1 MGRTPPER
9 ARARRYDPS
18 TQQPGFR
25 EPTSDAFG
33 VLRSQRLPGDVF
45 VERVLR
51 VDLFE
56 LAPDAAGPI
65 DFAEMAESGSEY
77 DTGKIRPGHEEN
89 PLPQQGRRRFVLAGK
104 QVCHTE
110 EVERL
115 RTKRRVKTHGMLDRW
130 NRFQRLPRVD
140 EAGAKQVVGES
151 EIRIKRQRYV
161 DLEYDRNGPVERR
174 GVATEHDASLARHDR
189 SPVFSGIS
197 SYGSGLDDSR
207 VAFRL
212 ASPTTRMART
222 ATSGPSLMQLSST
235 LLFCLI
241 DLKAE

>member
-1 MGRTPPER
+1 LLGIRDKSTGILREPEFASLRPRLYRVSIFHVPEALLSAAPFFVVAAEPIDGAKSRQIMGRTPLER

-89 PLPQQGRRRFVLAGK
+89 PLPPPFRTCRQTGMPYRGK
-104 QVCHTE
+104 
-110 EVERL
+110 
-115 RTKRRVKTHGMLDRW
+115 
-130 NRFQRLPRVD
+130 
-140 EAGAKQVVGES
+140 GE
-151 EIRIKRQRYV
+151 I
-161 DLEYDRNGPVERR
+161 
-174 GVATEHDASLARHDR
+174 AH
-189 SPVFSGIS
+189 
-197 SYGSGLDDSR
+197 
-207 VAFRL
+207 
-212 ASPTTRMART
+212 
-222 ATSGPSLMQLSST
+222 
-235 LLFCLI
+235 
-241 DLKAE
+241 